1 MTERRRRITSKT
13 SVLSLFRRPSMIA
26 LALAHLAAEDPIDEY
41 DVAEN
46 DRQQDQR
53 PGQHEELAR
62 GCGGGLPERQ
72 RWRHEIGKGRD
83 HEAEIAEQEQ
93 HDRCEKGEY
102 LAALLERAPGHQR
115 SQRRKQRYR

>member
-1 MTERRRRITSKT
+1 MTERRGRRTSKT

-53 PGQHEELAR
+53 PGQHEQLAR
-62 GCGGGLPERQ
+62 GYGGGLPERQ
-72 RWRHEIGKGRD
+72 RRRHEIGKGRD
-83 HEAEIAEQEQ
+83 HETEVAEQGQ
-93 HDRCEKGEY
+93 HDRWHKGGD
-102 LAALLERAPGHQR
+102 RAGG
-115 SQRRKQRYR
+115 